1 MNPYDAYRANKIES
15 GLLFQD
21 FVVDVLLQTLGFA
34 VVTYSSRAYQHT
46 VGESRTGVEIKHD
59 ERFADTGN
67 LWIEV
72 AEKARP
78 RPGEYVRSGIRRDDN
93 TWLYVIGNYNIL
105 FLFPKLFLQALQ
117 ESGRYPIRENLT
129 RTSKGFLLPEHHAR
143 RYAACILE
151 PNAECKVVK
160 LVGNLESLGRALHE
174 AALANPAQGSLFE
187 LFRNVLEE

>member
-1 MNPYDAYRANKIES
+1 MQGWDTWGDQAQVVAEDLLRMNPYDAYRANKIES

-34 VVTYSSRAYQHT
+34 VVTNSSRAYQHT

-78 RPGEYVRSGIRRDDN
+78 RPGDTRDQAFGAMTIR
-93 TWLYVIGNYNIL
+93 G
-105 FLFPKLFLQALQ
+105 
-117 ESGRYPIRENLT
+117 
-129 RTSKGFLLPEHHAR
+129 
-143 RYAACILE
+143 
-151 PNAECKVVK
+151 
-160 LVGNLESLGRALHE
+160 
-174 AALANPAQGSLFE
+174 
-187 LFRNVLEE
+187 